1 LQEKEEERLKLK
13 TMRKSAGEVWV
24 DPNMGLW

>member
-1 LQEKEEERLKLK
+1 LQEKEEERIKQK

-24 DPNMGLW
+24 DPNMALW